1 MLISSIHLW
10 YSSFKQRTRQ
20 PKNRLFFLKCG
31 KLVCFFV
38 KTNLHSLLVL
48 VCFEDKIKTSYIC
61 VLESPSLFF
70 VEIDRKGEVWAMYYT
85 CITLHT
91 LSWLMLAAIS
101 KILSFALTQQVFLSF
116 YNVVDIIEK
125 ICNINFLLYCSKKF
139 IGGGVVSLLNFR
151 ICVLKYKIKLIHLA
165 FQTLSI
171 FIMWNE
177 QRLSPIRFIANRPVQ
192 SRKAIFHRVFRV
204 SFIHINIYH
213 KF

>member
-48 VCFEDKIKTSYIC
+48 VCFEDKIKLNLLHLCSRKSI
-61 VLESPSLFF
+61 PFF

-85 CITLHT
+85 SITLHT

-116 YNVVDIIEK
+116 YNAVDIIEK
-125 ICNINFLLYCSKKF
+125 ICNINFFLYCSKKF
-139 IGGGVVSLLNFR
+139 IGGGG
-151 ICVLKYKIKLIHLA
+151 C
-165 FQTLSI
+165 
-171 FIMWNE
+171 
-177 QRLSPIRFIANRPVQ
+177 
-192 SRKAIFHRVFRV
+192 
-204 SFIHINIYH
+204 
-213 KF
+213 KFVEF